1 MIKNQGWEGCEAKCC
16 FQASVTQGEGDAFR
30 CLTCTEPADFHAVR
44 DIGENRADW
53 PGTVAVAVMFFF
65 HDVMATSWKKGIPF
79 GMPRKK
85 KILSWRTGRKGNA
98 ARFFH
103 RSELVVDTDL
113 DTGYAVIIV
122 FVDFG
127 DFLVFEVGIGELS
140 IKGCPFGQAVKIT
153 DAVFFGVA

>member
-1 MIKNQGWEGCEAKCC
+1 MFSGVSHAGRRGCIPVPDVHGTCGFSCCPGYRRKQGGLTRYSCR
-16 FQASVTQGEGDAFR
+16 GGD
-30 CLTCTEPADFHAVR
+30 V
-44 DIGENRADW
+44 
-53 PGTVAVAVMFFF
+53 FF

-79 GMPRKK
+79 GMHRKK

-140 IKGCPFGQAVKIT
+140 IEGCPFGQAVKIT